1 MGYAIF
7 TARKLMLTNRLSQ
20 LNFRIMQLSQQQQTL
35 SQAAGD
41 FQRAMSAQKAYFNNL
56 GNQQMNI
63 FMGMLQNGQL
73 NANGNNTTENNIFQ
87 QIQEQIQK
95 TYMTNS
101 YFDFMSQARM
111 QNIKNIEDQI
121 EQEMKTLETQQKA
134 VSTELKSV
142 EDAESKA
149 IENAAPKFA

>member
-1 MGYAIF
+1 
-7 TARKLMLTNRLSQ
+7 
-20 LNFRIMQLSQQQQTL
+20 MQLSQQQQTL

-41 FQRAMSAQKAYFNNL
+41 FERAMSAQKAYFNNL

-63 FMGMLQNGQL
+63 FMGMLQGGQL
-73 NANGNNTTENNIFQ
+73 NSNGNNADVNSIFQ

-101 YFDFMSQARM
+101 YFDALSQSKM

>member
-63 FMGMLQNGQL
+63 FTGMLQNGQL
-73 NANGNNTTENNIFQ
+73 NANGNNTTANNIFQ

-121 EQEMKTLETQQKA
+121 EQERETLQTQATA
-134 VSTELKSV
+134 VQHELDKV
-142 EDAESKA
+142 QEAEDKA
-149 IENAAPKFA
+149 IERSAPKFA

>member
-1 MGYAIF
+1 
-7 TARKLMLTNRLSQ
+7 
-20 LNFRIMQLSQQQQTL
+20 MQLSQQQQTL

-63 FMGMLQNGQL
+63 FMGMLQGGQL
-73 NANGNNTTENNIFQ
+73 NSNGNNADVNSIFQ

>member
-63 FMGMLQNGQL
+63 FMGMLQGGQL
-73 NANGNNTTENNIFQ
+73 NSNGNNADVNSIFQ

>member
-121 EQEMKTLETQQKA
+121 EQERETLQTQVKA
-134 VSTELKSV
+134 VENELKTV
-142 EDAESKA
+142 QEGEDKA
-149 IENAAPKFA
+149 LERSAPKFA

>member
-1 MGYAIF
+1 
-7 TARKLMLTNRLSQ
+7 
-20 LNFRIMQLSQQQQTL
+20 MQLSQQQQTL

>member
-41 FQRAMSAQKAYFNNL
+41 FERAMSAQKAYFNNL

-63 FMGMLQNGQL
+63 FMGLLQGGQL
-73 NANGNNTTENNIFQ
+73 NSNGNNANVNSIFQ

-101 YFDFMSQARM
+101 YFDALSQSKM

>member
-41 FQRAMSAQKAYFNNL
+41 FERAMSAQKAYFNNL

-63 FMGMLQNGQL
+63 FMGMLQGGQL
-73 NANGNNTTENNIFQ
+73 NSNGNNADVNSIFQ

-101 YFDFMSQARM
+101 YFDALSQSKM

-142 EDAESKA
+142 EEAESKA

>member
-1 MGYAIF
+1 
-7 TARKLMLTNRLSQ
+7 
-20 LNFRIMQLSQQQQTL
+20 MQLSQQQQTL

-63 FMGMLQNGQL
+63 FTGMLQNGQL
-73 NANGNNTTENNIFQ
+73 NANGNNTTANNIFQ

-121 EQEMKTLETQQKA
+121 EQERETLQTQAKA
-134 VSTELKSV
+134 VQNELDKVQES
-142 EDAESKA
+142 EDKA
-149 IENAAPKFA
+149 IERSAPKFA

>member
-41 FQRAMSAQKAYFNNL
+41 FERAMSAQKAYFNNL

-63 FMGMLQNGQL
+63 FMGMLQGGQL
-73 NANGNNTTENNIFQ
+73 NSNGNNANVNSIFQ

-101 YFDFMSQARM
+101 YFDALSQSKM